1 MHANG
6 ARMTCLYRS
15 DWSDAELK
23 NLPVNQTV
31 PVKYIDGRATV
42 RIDLPPAGMDICVQ
56 NVNNPKTG
64 DIYIKLNQ
72 IFFNNGL

>member
-6 ARMTCLYRS
+6 ARRTCLYRS
-15 DWSDAELK
+15 DGSDAELK

-42 RIDLPPAGMDICVQ
+42 RIDLPPVGMYICVQ
-56 NVNNPKTG
+56 NVNNAKTG
-64 DIYIKLNQ
+64 DIYIKSNRIL
-72 IFFNNGL
+72 FNNGL